1 MNLGMVVHTCDSN
14 TWEEEAGN
22 QDLKLILSY
31 IVLHIVKKNLKLILS
46 YTVFEASLD
55 YL

>member
-1 MNLGMVVHTCDSN
+1 MIPTL
-14 TWEEEAGN
+14 ERKRQGN